1 MSVIL
6 DPKTK
11 KYYAQ
16 VKYRDQ
22 DGKQRAKR
30 KRGFSTKR
38 EAHAWERETRDKV
51 CRNVFDFQAL
61 ATTYFDTLE
70 VTRSTRDLRD
80 RRLNKYMATLLPL
93 DVRDITKPIMQ
104 TWRVW
109 LSEQELSSTTKN
121 NILTLCKSIFHFG
134 FQAYGLQDPAAILRP
149 FKKRPDEV
157 KTMQVWTV
165 DEFNQFISAVD
176 HPVYHALFRLLF
188 WSGMRRGEA
197 LALTCDDLLPGNR
210 IKINKSF
217 RRRIDGIGP
226 TKNAA
231 SVRTIVLD
239 ELTFQELEAVCAR
252 SGGPYIFGGK
262 QPLATQSVSEHFNSY
277 IERSGVKKIRLHDLR
292 HSHASMLLND
302 PTISVVAVSSRLGH
316 RNVATTMSTYTHVID
331 KATKELNSKIAS
343 LASSESSK
351 NL

>member
-1 MSVIL
+1 MIGY
-6 DPKTK
+6 DEARKT
-11 KYYAQ
+11 YFVQ
-16 VKYRDQ
+16 IKYRDQ

-30 KRGFSTKR
+30 KRGFKTKR
-38 EAHAWERETRDKV
+38 EAHAWERETRDKL

-61 ATTYFDTLE
+61 ATAYFDTLE

-109 LSEQELSSTTKN
+109 LSEQEISSTTKN
-121 NILTLCKSIFHFG
+121 NILTLCKSIFRFG
-134 FQAYGLQDPAAILRP
+134 FQAYGLPDPAAILRP

-165 DEFNQFISAVD
+165 DEFNQFISVVD

-197 LALTCDDLLPGNR
+197 MALTCDDLLPGNR

-239 ELTFQELEAVCAR
+239 ELTFQELEVVCAR
-252 SGGPYIFGGK
+252 CNGPYLFGGK
-262 QPLATQSVSEHFNSY
+262 QPLATQSISDRFNSF

-316 RNVATTMSTYTHVID
+316 SNVATTMKVYTHVID
-331 KATKELNSKIAS
+331 KATNELNSKIAS
-343 LASSESSK
+343 LASLEPCK
-351 NL
+351 N